1 MDIDDTP
8 NHFSPDISNVEM
20 EDVAERAPAPEA
32 TNSLVP
38 APAPALSDA
47 GTVTNVSDGTPQPAP
62 ALTVADIHS
71 FGSGETQGSRNGKRS
86 SSRLRRSR
94 SRSILNR
101 PDILLGYAQ
110 VVFNAS
116 VLLVVLYVIFS
127 VLWTVRKDVAEK
139 VRDYELGAYMLT
151 RLSK

>member
-8 NHFSPDISNVEM
+8 NHLSPDISNVEM
-20 EDVAERAPAPEA
+20 EDVAEREPAPE
-32 TNSLVP
+32 TSQSLVP
-38 APAPALSDA
+38 APAPALSDTGA
-47 GTVTNVSDGTPQPAP
+47 VTNVSEGALQPAP
-62 ALTVADIHS
+62 ALTAADIRS
-71 FGSGETQGSRNGKRS
+71 FGSGETQGSRKDKRS
-86 SSRLRRSR
+86 SSRLRRSH

-116 VLLVVLYVIFS
+116 VLFVVLYVIFS

-139 VRDYELGAYMLT
+139 VRDYEIGAYMLT
-151 RLSK
+151 RISQ